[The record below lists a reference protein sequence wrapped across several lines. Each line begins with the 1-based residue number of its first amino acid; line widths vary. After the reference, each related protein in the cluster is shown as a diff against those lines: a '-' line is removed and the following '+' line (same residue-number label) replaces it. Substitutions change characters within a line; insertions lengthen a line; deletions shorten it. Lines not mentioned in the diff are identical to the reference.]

1 MNLKFAIRAA
11 LGASAMLAGS
21 AHALGPAEYDGTQL
35 DVFFSGATA
44 TDNILENNF
53 RLITGGVCAPL
64 SPIGIYR
71 VPTANR
77 NNRVIFCRVTANQ
90 VPGFPASDTT
100 TVAGVETGG
109 LKVAFHKESIGGS
122 SNGVVPLYNQ
132 TNLEFFDM
140 TQAAATCDAPIARA
154 ATTEL
159 LGFNEYLNCDDV
171 TVQRIPNGGISD
183 TEPGLSFPKPTEAQ
197 IGQLNTVAGLDII
210 FGVPVTQNLYR
221 ALQVAQ
227 GILSDDNPLADGT
240 CTVANADTPACA
252 PTLTK
257 TVVRGLYSGAIT
269 RWAQLYTRGPA
280 GSENGVSITSGVG
293 GTITP
298 PANNFGGGTAAADSI
313 FLCRR
318 VATSG
323 SQASAESHFLKQRCD
338 TKSGTAPL
346 AMRGGNIVAGTTA
359 NGIATVVFGE
369 GSGDVRTCLAAHNT
383 NGAWA
388 IGVLS
393 TEVSSAP
400 SGWRFVG
407 LERGLP
413 NIASVM
419 NGQYDYFVTNTLNR
433 KTGTGAPTGNTLA
446 LLQKIE
452 GNFGN
457 KALIAA
463 ANVSF
468 QGRPWGDGGLLA
480 RYSPANAR
488 VPDAVDGDAT
498 TRLNPV
504 NTQSHALVGGRIN
517 NCLDAVSFGSTGK
530 GTLVSE

>member
-1 MNLKFAIRAA
+1 MNLKFAIRAT
-11 LGASAMLAGS
+11 LGASALLAGS
-21 AHALGPAEYDGTQL
+21 AHALAPSEYDGTQL
-35 DVFFSGATA
+35 DVYYSGATA

-53 RLITGGVCAPL
+53 RLVTGGICAPL

-71 VPTANR
+71 VQVTNR
-77 NNRVIFCRVTANQ
+77 GNRVVFCRVTANQ
-90 VPGFPASDTT
+90 VAGFPASDTT
-100 TVAGVETGG
+100 TVPGVETGG

-140 TQAAATCDAPIARA
+140 TAAAGCKAPVARA
-154 ATTEL
+154 ATAEL
-159 LGFNEYLNCDDV
+159 LGYNEYSGCPD
-171 TVQRIPNGGISD
+171 TVVQKIPQGGISD
-183 TEPGLSFPKPTEAQ
+183 TEPGLSFPPPTSAQ
-197 IGQLNTVAGLDII
+197 INQLNTVAGLDII
-210 FGVPVTQNLYR
+210 FGVPVTENLYR

-227 GILSDDNPLADGT
+227 GILSDDSPLADGT
-240 CTVANADTPACA
+240 CTVADRDTPACV
-252 PTLTK
+252 PTLTES
-257 TVVRGLYSGAIT
+257 VVRGLYAGSIT
-269 RWAQLYTRGPA
+269 RWSQLYTRGAA
-280 GSENGVSITSGVG
+280 GPENGLSITSGVG
-293 GTITP
+293 GTITAP
-298 PANNFGGGTAAADSI
+298 VNGFAGGTAPADSV

-338 TKSGTAPL
+338 TKQGTAPL
-346 AMRGGNIVAGTTA
+346 PMRGGNTIVGTLA
-359 NGIATVVFGE
+359 NGVQTVVFNE
-369 GSGDVRTCLAAHNT
+369 ASSDVRTCLTAHNT
-383 NGAWA
+383 AGTWA
-388 IGVLS
+388 LGVLS
-393 TEVSSAP
+393 TEVNAAP

-433 KTGTGAPTGNTLA
+433 KTGVGAPAGNTLA
-446 LLQKIE
+446 LIQKIE
-452 GNFGN
+452 ANFGN
-457 KALIAA
+457 KGLIAA
-463 ANVSF
+463 ANTPF

-488 VPDAVDGDAT
+488 VPDAIDGDAT